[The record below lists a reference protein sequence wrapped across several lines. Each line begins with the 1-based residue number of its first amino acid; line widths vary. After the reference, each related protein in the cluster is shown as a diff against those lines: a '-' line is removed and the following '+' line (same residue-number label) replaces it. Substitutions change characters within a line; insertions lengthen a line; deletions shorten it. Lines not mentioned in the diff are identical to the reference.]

1 MDRLP
6 LPLHKLEILNF
17 QPQKAHA
24 DIHCDKPRFHGK
36 LPDMITRPL
45 AILALT
51 TALSFSQSASEW
63 KAKGDS
69 LEASGKTKQALE
81 AYEKGLAKDPANAD
95 IMVKIAKQYGDMMNS
110 LSGGAR
116 KEAARKSLEYSRKAV
131 AANPNSSDAH
141 LAVALSLGKN
151 TEYYGNKEKLQASR
165 EIKQEA
171 DTALR
176 LNSKSDYAHH
186 MLGRWHQEMAG
197 IGGGTR
203 LLAKV
208 VYGGV
213 PKGSYEE
220 ALQHFNTARSINGKR
235 LIHQVEYG
243 RTLAMMGR
251 DADAK
256 REIQKGL
263 SMPNREA
270 DDAESKAR
278 GQKTFNEL

>member
-1 MDRLP
+1 MKP
-6 LPLHKLEILNF
+6 LLLL
-17 QPQKAHA
+17 
-24 DIHCDKPRFHGK
+24 
-36 LPDMITRPL
+36 
-45 AILALT
+45 LT
-51 TALSFSQSASEW
+51 TTSLVFSQSAAEW
-63 KAKGDS
+63 KKKGDS
-69 LEASGKTKQALE
+69 FDASGKTKDALE
-81 AYEKGLAKDPANAD
+81 AYEKSLAKDPGNAD
-95 IMVKIAKQYGDMMNS
+95 ILVKIAKQYGDMMTS

-116 KEAARKSLEYSRKAV
+116 KEAGRKSLGYSRKAV
-131 AANPNSSDAH
+131 AADGKSSDAH

-151 TEYYGNKEKLQASR
+151 TEFYGNKQKLQASR

-197 IGGGTR
+197 IGGATR

-220 ALQHFNTARSINGKR
+220 ALQHFDTARKINGKR
-235 LIHQVEYG
+235 LIHQIEYG

-251 DADAK
+251 DEDAK
-256 REIQKGL
+256 REIRKGL
-263 SMPNREA
+263 AMPDREA
-270 DDAESKAR
+270 DDGEAKAR
-278 GQKTFNEL
+278 GRKSLDDL